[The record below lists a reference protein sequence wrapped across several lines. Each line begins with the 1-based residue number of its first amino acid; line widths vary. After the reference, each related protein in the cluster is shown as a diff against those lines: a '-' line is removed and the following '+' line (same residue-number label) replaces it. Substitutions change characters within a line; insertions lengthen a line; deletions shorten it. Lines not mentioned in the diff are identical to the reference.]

1 MNKIKI
7 KTAIV
12 SVSDKT
18 ELKKLADYFFENNIK
33 VISSGGTFQDLKR
46 LNQKL
51 NLIEVSSYTNFNEI
65 LDGRVKTLHPFIHAG
80 ILADKSKENH
90 KKQLNDLNLNL
101 IDLVVV
107 NLYPFEST
115 VKKSSKQSDCIE
127 NIDIG
132 GPSLIRGLDEKL

>member
-18 ELKKLADYFFENNIK
+18 KLKKLADYFFENNIK
-33 VISSGGTFQDLKR
+33 VISSGGTFQNLKK

-90 KKQLNDLNLNL
+90 KKQLNDLNLSL

-115 VKKSSKQSDCIE
+115 VKKFQA
-127 NIDIG
+127 
-132 GPSLIRGLDEKL
+132 IRLYRKY

>member
-46 LNQKL
+46 LNQ
-51 NLIEVSSYTNFNEI
+51 N
-65 LDGRVKTLHPFIHAG
+65 
-80 ILADKSKENH
+80 
-90 KKQLNDLNLNL
+90 
-101 IDLVVV
+101 
-107 NLYPFEST
+107 
-115 VKKSSKQSDCIE
+115 
-127 NIDIG
+127 
-132 GPSLIRGLDEKL
+132 